1 MEFPEGWGVLEK
13 NPFRGA
19 GMDIFCNY
27 TLLPDRKWDQSS
39 IPLKTLTYQSTLFA
53 NDCTYQYMDILEC
66 SGKLYGKLGWW
77 TRVLIAKYSSRHCS
91 NKNHHSLCLCP
102 KVGLTLNKFRATI
115 YWQQYSNYLQATGSK
130 GVNCFML
137 LPTHNRVH
145 QAFPDLMHDLKNVIV
160 TFFDLITGK
169 GDSKKVRVAERELGR
184 FCNSCPKEGKS

>member
-1 MEFPEGWGVLEK
+1 MCSFQNDVAIFASGNNEVVLQLNK
-13 NPFRGA
+13 VH
-19 GMDIFCNY
+19 
-27 TLLPDRKWDQSS
+27 LQQ
-39 IPLKTLTYQSTLFA
+39 IP
-53 NDCTYQYMDILEC
+53 
-66 SGKLYGKLGWW
+66 
-77 TRVLIAKYSSRHCS
+77 KYSSTHCS

-169 GDSKKVRVAERELGR
+169 GDSKKVRVADKRALTVSVPLGYGWKPSAF
-184 FCNSCPKEGKS
+184 FCKKVYLKSHDWKQVNIYCVVRKWYPTFKDLALLRCLIWPS